1 MNVFETQE
9 KAQAE
14 IQILAHHYVW
24 CAVEAIT
31 SLTGGAESLPDF
43 IRFSSREI
51 HISVHQYERHEYPA
65 GGGSVRTPVVN
76 IHCSEP
82 QDPWDDCA
90 GDPETWDIIDV
101 PLELFLS
108 GDSDEIRKIY
118 IEEYK
123 LKAERNAYN
132 NAVNMFIPLF
142 QIEPEML
149 IKAANAIAKFDNPY
163 PNQDAI
169 FDEIGA
175 IEYANQ

>member
-51 HISVHQYERHEYPA
+51 HINVYQTERHEYPA
-65 GGGSVRTPVVN
+65 GGTLVRTPVVN
-76 IHCSEP
+76 IHCSED

-118 IEEYK
+118 IEKYK
-123 LKAERNAYN
+123 LKAEQNAYN

-163 PNQDAI
+163 LNQDAI